1 MDDKSY
7 LSAPKTSAETKIKG
21 RNYIVESYYIGRK
34 NIHDTLISIAKNSEE
49 MRKNGAGKTQKKY
62 CIQSGDNIY
71 PEDGRFS
78 MADSNV
84 AYRLLLEAFAQA
96 NIRNPRATK

>member
-34 NIHDTLISIAKNSEE
+34 NIHDTLISIAENEAYEE
-49 MRKNGAGKTQKKY
+49 MRRQRKNKGEYG
-62 CIQSGDNIY
+62 
-71 PEDGRFS
+71 
-78 MADSNV
+78 V
-84 AYRLLLEAFAQA
+84 
-96 NIRNPRATK
+96 

>member
-34 NIHDTLISIAKNSEE
+34 NIHDTLIVLAEREAYDE
-49 MRKNGAGKTQKKY
+49 MLKSRKIKGV
-62 CIQSGDNIY
+62 C
-71 PEDGRFS
+71 E
-78 MADSNV
+78 V
-84 AYRLLLEAFAQA
+84 
-96 NIRNPRATK
+96 